1 MALASCIISIIAL
14 TTSGATFVY
23 LIVFV
28 DGLRRELSE
37 LRAASGKSKA
47 SPEPDAT

>member
-1 MALASCIISIIAL
+1 MAVVSCIISIIAL

-37 LRAASGKSKA
+37 LRAAPAKSE
-47 SPEPDAT
+47 SDAFR